1 MGCELC
7 PRRCGVDRIVRT
19 GACHVTQPMRVGKIM
34 LHQWEEPCISG
45 TRGSGAIFFA
55 GCGLGCVYCQ
65 NYALS
70 RGQVGQTID
79 PERLAEW
86 MQKLEEDGAQTLN
99 LVTATQYLDGIERAL
114 GYYRTHIPIVYNCG
128 GYERVETVRRI
139 ADWVDVWLPDWKY
152 SDSDLAAAY
161 SHAPDYPQVAR
172 QAICEMRR
180 LTPENQTDQAGILQ
194 RGLLIRHLVLPGA
207 VDNTRGVLDAIAA
220 ELGTDTVVSLMGQYV
235 PPQGIELPPQLRRK
249 LKPLEYKIAW
259 NYAWNKGFRNVWVQ
273 DAESADAQYT
283 PIFDGTYSGAAGISK
298 PIR

>member
-45 TRGSGAIFFA
+45 MRGSGAIFFA

-114 GYYRTHIPIVYNCG
+114 GYYRPHIPIVYNCG

-152 SDSDLAAAY
+152 SDSNLAAAY

-207 VDNTRGVLDAIAA
+207 VDNTRGVLDTIAA
-220 ELGTDTVVSLMGQYV
+220 ELGTDTAVSLMGQYV

-283 PIFDGTYSGAAGISK
+283 PIFDGTYSGADGISK